1 MLTSVSVLTA
11 NSLTLVC
18 GVLATKADL
27 SGAGPE
33 HRQGP
38 VLTVRLA
45 RLQDSRL
52 LVELVSLTNLATL
65 TNGQPTNAKEGSDD
79 NMFAPDIILI

>member
-1 MLTSVSVLTA
+1 MTSVSLLTA

-27 SGAGPE
+27 SGAG
-33 HRQGP
+33 HQQGP

-65 TNGQPTNAKEGSDD
+65 LSLHQLGQGLSMLQEGS
-79 NMFAPDIILI
+79 